1 MNSRKII
8 VEILDNVI
16 KKGAYS
22 NIEINKRFKSTN
34 IDDKDRGLITEVV
47 YGTLKNKKTIDIILG
62 SFVSDVKD
70 IDERVVNILRSAIYQ
85 IKYLDRVP
93 SYAIVNE
100 SVNLAKIR
108 AKSLSNFVNG
118 VLRNYLRNLDKD
130 YKKNLT
136 DIEVLEYYFSFDAW
150 MIKLFLKQ
158 YGKENGMKILKGLNE
173 TPYITVRANSLKTS
187 RENLLRNLLDEG
199 YDAEKGYISDSA
211 IIMKR
216 GSSIEKN
223 SLYKKGM
230 FTVQDESAMLV
241 SECLNLNSND
251 IVLDLCSAPGTK
263 GTHVSEILN
272 NTGKVLAFDI
282 HDHKLNLIKDN
293 AKRLGISNIEVK
305 LGDASKFNREYQ
317 NYADKILLDVPCS
330 GLGIIRKKPEIK
342 WTKTLK
348 DLKDIEKTQ
357 RVILENSWK
366 YLKRGGEMIYSTCTI
381 NKDEN
386 EEIINWFLRKHEDCE
401 VEQIELGKREN
412 IIYNTNG
419 TVTILPNKYMDGFF
433 IARLRKK

>member
-22 NIEINKRFKSTN
+22 NIEINKRFKNTN

-47 YGTLKNKKTIDIILG
+47 YGTLKNRKTIDIILG
-62 SFVSDVKD
+62 SFVSDIKD
-70 IDERVVNILRSAIYQ
+70 IDDRVINILRSAVYQ

-108 AKSLSNFVNG
+108 AKSLSSFVNG

-130 YKKNLT
+130 YKKGLT
-136 DIEVLEYYFSFDAW
+136 DMEVLEYYFSFDSW
-150 MIKLFLKQ
+150 MIKLFVKQ
-158 YGKENGMKILKGLNE
+158 YGKENGIKILKGLNE
-173 TPYITVRANSLKTS
+173 TPYITVRANSLKTT
-187 RENLLRNLLDEG
+187 RENLLKSLLHEG
-199 YDAEKGYISDSA
+199 YDVEKGYISDNA
-211 IIMKR
+211 IIIKK
-216 GSSIEKN
+216 GSSIERN

-241 SECLNLNSND
+241 SECLDLNEGET
-251 IVLDLCSAPGTK
+251 VLDLCSAPGTK

-272 NTGKVLAFDI
+272 NTGKILAFDI

-293 AKRLGISNIEVK
+293 ARRLGISNIEVSI
-305 LGDASKFNREYQ
+305 GDASKFNREYL
-317 NYADKILLDVPCS
+317 NLADRILLDVPCS

-342 WTKTLK
+342 WTKTSK

-357 RVILENSWK
+357 RVILENSWR
-366 YLKRGGEMIYSTCTI
+366 YLKKGGKLIYSTCTL

-386 EEIINWFLRKHEDCE
+386 EDIVYWFARKHEDCE
-401 VEQIELGKREN
+401 VEQIELGKRDN
-412 IIYNTNG
+412 IIYNENG

>member
-22 NIEINKRFKSTN
+22 NIEINKRFKNSN
-34 IDDKDRGLITEVV
+34 INDKDRGLITEVV
-47 YGTLKNKKTIDIILG
+47 YGTLKNKKTIDIILE
-62 SFVSDVKD
+62 SFVSGVKD
-70 IDERVVNILRSAIYQ
+70 IDEKVVNILRSAIYQ
-85 IKYLDRVP
+85 IKYLDRIP
-93 SYAIVNE
+93 SYAVVNE

-108 AKSLSNFVNG
+108 AKSLSSFVNG

-130 YKKNLT
+130 YKKGLT
-136 DIEVLEYYFSFDAW
+136 DMESLEYYFSFNSW

-158 YGKENGMKILKGLNE
+158 YGKENGIKILKGLNE
-173 TPYITVRANSLKTS
+173 TPYITVRTNILKTT
-187 RENLLRNLLDEG
+187 REELLNFLLVEG
-199 YDAEKGYISDSA
+199 YDVEKGYISDSA
-211 IIMKR
+211 IMIKK

-223 SLYKKGM
+223 SLYTKGM

-241 SECLNLNSND
+241 SECLNLRYND
-251 IVLDLCSAPGTK
+251 TVLDICSAPGTK

-282 HDHKLNLIKDN
+282 HTHKLKLIEDN
-293 AKRLGISNIEVK
+293 AKRLGIFNIEVK
-305 LGDASKFNREYQ
+305 LGDASKFNRQYL
-317 NYADKILLDVPCS
+317 NSADKILLDVPCS

-357 RVILENSWK
+357 RVILENAWR
-366 YLKRGGEMIYSTCTI
+366 YLKRGGEMIYSTCTL

-386 EEIINWFLRKHEDCE
+386 EENKEVKNESEDKAE
-401 VEQIELGKREN
+401 
-412 IIYNTNG
+412 
-419 TVTILPNKYMDGFF
+419 
-433 IARLRKK
+433 A

>member
-22 NIEINKRFKSTN
+22 NIEINKRFKNSN
-34 IDDKDRGLITEVV
+34 INDKDRGLITEVV

-70 IDERVVNILRSAIYQ
+70 IDEKVVNILRSAIYQ
-85 IKYLDRVP
+85 IKYLDRIP
-93 SYAIVNE
+93 SYAVVNE

-108 AKSLSNFVNG
+108 AKSLSSFVNG

-130 YKKNLT
+130 YKKGLT
-136 DIEVLEYYFSFDAW
+136 DMESLEYYFSFNSW
-150 MIKLFLKQ
+150 MIKLLLKQ
-158 YGKENGMKILKGLNE
+158 YGKENGIKILKGLNE
-173 TPYITVRANSLKTS
+173 TPYITVRTNILKTT
-187 RENLLRNLLDEG
+187 REELLNFLLVEG
-199 YDAEKGYISDSA
+199 YDVEKGYISDSA
-211 IIMKR
+211 IMIKK

-223 SLYKKGM
+223 SLYTKGM

-241 SECLNLNSND
+241 SECLNLRYND
-251 IVLDLCSAPGTK
+251 TVLDICSAPGTK

-282 HDHKLNLIKDN
+282 HTHKLKLIEDN
-293 AKRLGISNIEVK
+293 AKRLGIFNIEVK
-305 LGDASKFNREYQ
+305 LGDASKFNRQYL
-317 NYADKILLDVPCS
+317 NSADKILLDVPCS

-357 RVILENSWK
+357 RVILENAWR
-366 YLKRGGEMIYSTCTI
+366 YLKRGGEMIYSTCTL

-401 VEQIELGKREN
+401 VEKINLCKKDN
-412 IIYNTNG
+412 ILYNTNG
-419 TVTILPNKYMDGFF
+419 TVTILPHKYRDGFF

>member
-22 NIEINKRFKSTN
+22 NIEINKRFKNSN
-34 IDDKDRGLITEVV
+34 INDKDRGLITEVV
-47 YGTLKNKKTIDIILG
+47 YGTLKNKKTIDIILE
-62 SFVSDVKD
+62 SFVSGVKD
-70 IDERVVNILRSAIYQ
+70 IDEKVVNILRSAIYQ
-85 IKYLDRVP
+85 IKYLDRIP
-93 SYAIVNE
+93 SYAVVNE

-108 AKSLSNFVNG
+108 AKSLSSFVNG

-130 YKKNLT
+130 YKKGLT
-136 DIEVLEYYFSFDAW
+136 DMESLEYYFSFNSW

-158 YGKENGMKILKGLNE
+158 YGKENGIKILKGLNE
-173 TPYITVRANSLKTS
+173 TPYITVRTNILKTT
-187 RENLLRNLLDEG
+187 REELLNFLLVEG
-199 YDAEKGYISDSA
+199 YDVEKGYISDSA
-211 IIMKR
+211 IMIKK

-223 SLYKKGM
+223 SLYTKGM

-241 SECLNLNSND
+241 SECLNLRYND
-251 IVLDLCSAPGTK
+251 TVLDICSAPGTK

-282 HDHKLNLIKDN
+282 NTHKLKLIEDN
-293 AKRLGISNIEVK
+293 AKRLGIFNIEVK
-305 LGDASKFNREYQ
+305 LGDASKFNRQYL
-317 NYADKILLDVPCS
+317 NSADKILLDVPCS

-357 RVILENSWK
+357 RVILENAWR
-366 YLKRGGEMIYSTCTI
+366 YLKRGGEMIYSTCTL

-386 EEIINWFLRKHEDCE
+386 EENKEVKNESEDKAE
-401 VEQIELGKREN
+401 
-412 IIYNTNG
+412 
-419 TVTILPNKYMDGFF
+419 
-433 IARLRKK
+433 A

>member
-22 NIEINKRFKSTN
+22 NIEINKRFKNTN

-70 IDERVVNILRSAIYQ
+70 IDERVINILRSAVYQ

-100 SVNLAKIR
+100 SVNLAKVR
-108 AKSLSNFVNG
+108 AKSLSSFVNG

-130 YKKNLT
+130 YKKGLT
-136 DIEVLEYYFSFDAW
+136 DMEVLEYYFSFDSW

-158 YGKENGMKILKGLNE
+158 YGKENGIKILKGLNE

-187 RENLLRNLLDEG
+187 RENLLKNLLDEG
-199 YDAEKGYISDSA
+199 YDAKKGYISDSA
-211 IIMKR
+211 LIIKK
-216 GSSIEKN
+216 GSSIERN
-223 SLYKKGM
+223 SLYKKGL

-251 IVLDLCSAPGTK
+251 TVLDLCSAPGTK

-366 YLKRGGEMIYSTCTI
+366 YLKRGGEMIYSTCTL

-386 EEIINWFLRKHEDCE
+386 EEIINWFLNKHEDCE
-401 VEQIELGKREN
+401 IEKINLCKREN
-412 IIYNTNG
+412 ILYNTNE